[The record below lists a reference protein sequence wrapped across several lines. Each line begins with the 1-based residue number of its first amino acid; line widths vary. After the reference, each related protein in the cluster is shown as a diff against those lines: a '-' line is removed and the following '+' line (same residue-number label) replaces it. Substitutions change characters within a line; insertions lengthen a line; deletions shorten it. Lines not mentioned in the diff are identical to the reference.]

1 MLWIKQINKC
11 YAKKQ
16 KKFSKFLI
24 NFLKGKRIINDFENK
39 EITIDKKDFRLLILG
54 TFRYSL
60 ERMTYMPIFVKDTVL
75 KHIDDLDEGSIEI
88 MIEEIE
94 SRKHYGMDF
103 DKEIRLDLKDKLE
116 EYLIEKNKKRG

>member
-1 MLWIKQINKC
+1 M
-11 YAKKQ
+11 
-16 KKFSKFLI
+16 
-24 NFLKGKRIINDFENK
+24 
-39 EITIDKKDFRLLILG
+39 G

-94 SRKHYGMDF
+94 SCKHYGMDF